1 MQAHRDIHTILRHAA
16 EDRVFFRRKGFSLLE
31 LVVCLL
37 IISTLAAIAVPR
49 FAGAAARTRASS
61 AATVVAAEIARVRR
75 EADAASASRT
85 IVFRKNDAQFQV
97 KNSRGDSIRNVEL
110 PEPQV
115 SRINSAEFGAD
126 ASLVFNGFGIPD
138 SSGFVDVSSGNY
150 ICRVEVDG
158 TTGECSI
165 TAITESE
172 KAGGR

>member
-1 MQAHRDIHTILRHAA
+1 MQAHRDIHTILRHPA
-16 EDRVFFRRKGFSLLE
+16 EDRVFFRRPGFSLLE

-49 FAGAAARTRASS
+49 FACAAARTRASS
-61 AATVVAAEIARVRR
+61 AAAVVAAEIARVRR

-85 IVFRKNDAQFQV
+85 LVFRKSDARFQV
-97 KNSRGDSIRNVEL
+97 HDQRDNPIRTIEL
-110 PEPQV
+110 PEPQ
-115 SRINSAEFGAD
+115 SSMIATAEFGAD
-126 ASLVFNGFGIPD
+126 ASLTFNGFGLPD
-138 SSGFVDVSSGNY
+138 SSGFVDISSGNY
-150 ICRVEVDG
+150 LCRVEVNG

>member
-61 AATVVAAEIARVRR
+61 AATVVAAEMARVRR

-85 IVFRKNDAQFQV
+85 LVFRKNDSQFQV
-97 KNSRGDSIRNVEL
+97 RNQRGDPIRNVEL

-165 TAITESE
+165 TAIIESE

>member
-1 MQAHRDIHTILRHAA
+1 MQAHRDIHAILRHAA
-16 EDRVFFRRKGFSLLE
+16 EDRVFFRPSGFSLLE

-37 IISTLAAIAVPR
+37 IVSTLAAIAVPR

-61 AATVVAAEIARVRR
+61 AAAVVAAEIARVRR

-85 IVFRKNDAQFQV
+85 IVFRKHDARFQV
-97 KNSRGDSIRNVEL
+97 RNQRGDPIRNVEL
-110 PEPQV
+110 PEPQ
-115 SRINSAEFGAD
+115 SSMITTAEFGVD
-126 ASLVFNGFGIPD
+126 ASLTFNGFGIPD
-138 SSGFVDVSSGNY
+138 SSGSVEISSGNY

-165 TAITESE
+165 TSITESE

>member
-16 EDRVFFRRKGFSLLE
+16 EDRVFFRRPGFSLLE

-49 FAGAAARTRASS
+49 FAGAADRTRVSS
-61 AATVVAAEIARVRR
+61 AAAVVAAEIARVRR
-75 EADAASASRT
+75 EADASSTSRT

-115 SRINSAEFGAD
+115 SRISSAEFGAD
-126 ASLVFNGFGIPD
+126 ASLIFNGFGLPD
-138 SSGFVDVSSGNY
+138 SSGFVDISSGKY
-150 ICRVEVDG
+150 ICRVEVSSA
-158 TTGECSI
+158 TGECSI

>member
-1 MQAHRDIHTILRHAA
+1 MQAHRDIHTILRHPA
-16 EDRVFFRRKGFSLLE
+16 EDRVFFRRRGFSLLE

-61 AATVVAAEIARVRR
+61 AATVVAAEIARVQR
-75 EADAASASRT
+75 EANAASASRT
-85 IVFRKNDAQFQV
+85 LVFRKSETQFQV
-97 KNSRGDSIRNVEL
+97 RNQRGDPIRNVEL
-110 PEPQV
+110 PEPR
-115 SRINSAEFGAD
+115 SSMIETAEFGAD
-126 ASLVFNGFGIPD
+126 ASLTFNGFGIPD
-138 SSGFVDVSSGNY
+138 SSGFVDVASGDY

>member
-61 AATVVAAEIARVRR
+61 AAAVVAAEMARVRR

-85 IVFRKNDAQFQV
+85 LVFRKNDSQFQV
-97 KNSRGDSIRNVEL
+97 RNQRGDPIRNVEL

-165 TAITESE
+165 TAIIESE

>member
-165 TAITESE
+165 TAIIESE